1 MYLPPPRVVLVPH
14 KDVMIILRL
23 RRRHAGCLVY
33 YIMSEESD
41 ASKLGSKL
49 HNQEM
54 IGEFQRMLRESM
66 ASLHQRMDRLELSQA
81 RSNAAHHDGP
91 PREELAS
98 NSEED
103 DFIRRPKQDYRRTDD
118 GLKGVKIKIPAFQG
132 KSSPEAYL
140 EWEQRIEMVFEC
152 QAYTDDQKVKLAT
165 LEFTDYAIVWWEQE
179 RTSRRRNRERQI
191 STWEELRT
199 TMRKRFVPSHYYR
212 DLYQRLQTL
221 VQGSRTVEDYYK
233 EMEITM
239 LRADIVEDRE
249 ATMARFLNGL
259 RPEIAELVELQN
271 YVDMPELI
279 DKASKI
285 ERRLKRRGTTRNPS
299 FSATPVWRGNPA
311 FERERPSPGVSK
323 FTPKTEPPKPPTR
336 ATPRPSFDSS
346 KPRSRDKCFKCQ
358 GFGHIASQCPNRHI
372 MIVLPSGDVVSDDE
386 EEFAEMP
393 PLTGEGEDS
402 EEEVEATTEQVGVAL
417 VARRAL
423 ATQVKM
429 VDEAQ
434 RDNIFYTRCHVKD
447 RVCSLIIDAG
457 SCTNVAST
465 LMVDHLSLPKLRH
478 PSPYRLQWLN
488 ESGDIKVTK
497 QVVVPFRIGK
507 YEDEVLC
514 DVVPMQASH
523 ILLGRPWQYDKK
535 TTHDGFTNKYSLHH
549 NKKMTLVPLTPQ
561 QEFEDVFPDEVPSGL
576 PPLRGIEHQIDFVPG
591 AALPNRPAYK
601 MGPEETKEIQRQVD
615 ELLEKGWAQE
625 SMSPCAVPVIL
636 VPKKEGTWRMC
647 MDCPAVNAITVKY
660 RHPIPRLDDLFDE
673 LYGSVIFTKI
683 DLKSGYHQIRMK
695 EGDEWKTAFKTKY
708 GLYECKNP
716 EEHVA
721 HVQAVLEVL
730 RRERLFVN
738 LGKCT
743 FCTNE
748 LVFLGYKVSAQGIRV
763 DESKVQ
769 AINDWP
775 VPKTM
780 SEVRSFHGL
789 ARIGAV
795 LIQEGRAIAY
805 FSEKLNGA
813 ALNYSTYDKELYA
826 LIRALETWQH
836 YLRPKEFVI
845 HTDHE
850 ALKHL
855 QSQQKLNKRHVRWVN
870 FVESFPYVIKYKA
883 GKTNVV
889 ADALSRRYALTALLD
904 AKLLGFDL
912 IKELYDTD
920 SDFSDI
926 YKSCAKS
933 GQVHSATQF
942 SPFEIVYGFNPL
954 TPLDLM
960 PLPLSERANLDGKK
974 KAEFVQALHRQARAN
989 IEARTQ
995 QYLKHANK
1003 GRRRVVFEPDDEVD
1017 LRTNLS
1023 QEEGNGEEVER
1034 AIQVEYVKAL
1044 HRQARANIE
1053 ARTKQYL
1060 KHANKGRRRM
1070 VFEPGDWVWLHLR
1083 KERFPVQRRNKLL
1096 PRGDGPFQVVAR
1108 IIDNAYKLDL
1118 PGEYNV
1124 SATFNVADLSP
1135 YLADDEVDLRTNVSH
1150 EEGNGEEVERAIQ
1163 VEHVKVPLGP
1173 MTRARAKRFNEALQ
1187 ILVRAARAS
1196 SGEPKAIEGL
1206 NEARYVILLAAIQE
1220 D

>member
-1 MYLPPPRVVLVPH
+1 
-14 KDVMIILRL
+14 
-23 RRRHAGCLVY
+23 
-33 YIMSEESD
+33 MSEESD

-54 IGEFQRMLRESM
+54 MGEFQRMLRESM

-81 RSNAAHHDGP
+81 RSNAAHRDAP
-91 PREELAS
+91 SREEFAS

-152 QAYTDDQKVKLAT
+152 QDYTDDQKVKLAT
-165 LEFTDYAIVWWEQE
+165 LDFTDYAIVWWEQE
-179 RTSRRRNRERQI
+179 RTSRCRNRERQI

-221 VQGSRTVEDYYK
+221 VLGSRTVEDYYK

-285 ERRLKRRGTTRNPS
+285 ERRLKKRGNTRNPS
-299 FSATPVWRGNPA
+299 FSAMPAWRGNPT
-311 FERERPSPGVSK
+311 FERERPSPRVSK
-323 FTPKTEPPKPPTR
+323 FTPKTEPPKPALK
-336 ATPRPSFDSS
+336 ATPRPPFDSS
-346 KPRSRDKCFKCQ
+346 KPQSRDKCFKCQ
-358 GFGHIASQCPNRHI
+358 GFGHIASQCPNRRT
-372 MIVLPSGDVVSDDE
+372 MIVLLSGDVVSDDE
-386 EEFAEMP
+386 DEFAEMP
-393 PLTGEGEDS
+393 PLTDEGEDS

-423 ATQVKM
+423 ATQVKK

-465 LMVDHLSLPKLRH
+465 LMVDHLSLPTLRH
-478 PSPYRLQWLN
+478 PNPYRLQWLN

-497 QVVVPFRIGK
+497 QVVVPFRIEK
-507 YEDEVLC
+507 YKDEVLC

-535 TTHDGFTNKYSLHH
+535 TTHDGFTNKYSFLHH

-561 QEFEDVFPDEVPSGL
+561 QVHEDQLRLQQKHERELSKKSTDSKAITKAPVEMTSIPGTSGRMEKRPNLLAKNREVRKLLLSKQVVYILYCKEVILLSHEALTDLPPEISSVLQEFEDVFPDEIPSGL

-591 AALPNRPAYK
+591 AALPNRPAYE
-601 MGPEETKEIQRQVD
+601 MGPEESKEIQRQVD

-647 MDCPAVNAITVKY
+647 MDCRAVNAITVKY
-660 RHPIPRLDDLFDE
+660 HHPIPRLDDLFDE
-673 LYGSVIFTKI
+673 LYGAVIFTKI

-708 GLYECKNP
+708 GKFVVVYFDDILIYSKSP

-721 HVQAVLEVL
+721 HVRAVLE
-730 RRERLFVN
+730 
-738 LGKCT
+738 
-743 FCTNE
+743 
-748 LVFLGYKVSAQGIRV
+748 VSAQGIRV

-769 AINDWP
+769 AITEWP
-775 VPKTM
+775 VPRTM
-780 SEVRSFHGL
+780 SEIRSFHGL
-789 ARIGAV
+789 ASFYRRFVKDFSTIAAPLTVIIKKDVKFEWGEAQEKAFQLLKHKLIHVPLLSLPSFDKAFEVECDASGVGIGAV
-795 LIQEGRAIAY
+795 LIQKGRPIAY

-855 QSQQKLNKRHVRWVN
+855 KSQQKLNKRHVRWVN

-912 IKELYDTD
+912 IKEL
-920 SDFSDI
+920 
-926 YKSCAKS
+926 
-933 GQVHSATQF
+933 
-942 SPFEIVYGFNPL
+942 
-954 TPLDLM
+954 
-960 PLPLSERANLDGKK
+960 
-974 KAEFVQALHRQARAN
+974 
-989 IEARTQ
+989 
-995 QYLKHANK
+995 
-1003 GRRRVVFEPDDEVD
+1003 
-1017 LRTNLS
+1017 
-1023 QEEGNGEEVER
+1023 
-1034 AIQVEYVKAL
+1034 
-1044 HRQARANIE
+1044 
-1053 ARTKQYL
+1053 
-1060 KHANKGRRRM
+1060 
-1070 VFEPGDWVWLHLR
+1070 
-1083 KERFPVQRRNKLL
+1083 
-1096 PRGDGPFQVVAR
+1096 
-1108 IIDNAYKLDL
+1108 
-1118 PGEYNV
+1118 
-1124 SATFNVADLSP
+1124 
-1135 YLADDEVDLRTNVSH
+1135 
-1150 EEGNGEEVERAIQ
+1150 
-1163 VEHVKVPLGP
+1163 
-1173 MTRARAKRFNEALQ
+1173 
-1187 ILVRAARAS
+1187 
-1196 SGEPKAIEGL
+1196 
-1206 NEARYVILLAAIQE
+1206 
-1220 D
+1220 